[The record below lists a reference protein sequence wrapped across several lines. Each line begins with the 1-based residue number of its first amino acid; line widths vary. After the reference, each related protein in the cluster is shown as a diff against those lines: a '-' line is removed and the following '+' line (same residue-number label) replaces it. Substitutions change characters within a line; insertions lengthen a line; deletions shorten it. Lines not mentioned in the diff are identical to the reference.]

1 MKNIKT
7 TWIANIVEFPTVV
20 MKKIVR
26 VVKMKSFQSL
36 MNTTGIVKIVEIIT
50 VAIKINVRN
59 VK

>member
-7 TWIANIVEFPTVV
+7 TGIANIVEFPTVV

-36 MNTTGIVKIVEIIT
+36 MNTTGIVKIVEILT